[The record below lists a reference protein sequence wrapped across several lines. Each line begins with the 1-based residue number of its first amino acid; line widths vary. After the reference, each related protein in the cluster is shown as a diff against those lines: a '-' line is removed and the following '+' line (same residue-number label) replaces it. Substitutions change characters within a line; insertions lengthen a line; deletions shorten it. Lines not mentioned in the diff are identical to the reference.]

1 MIVLTEEERFGDGW
15 SEPTLT
21 QEQAGEVYGQEIP
34 PEAWAAICDAFRA
47 YTSTRQDR
55 AALRP
60 VKGKSRPESW
70 FRAHDATLR
79 TLDAAIEHACKA
91 TRERKLW
98 QGQGLDEERAEL
110 DAAVRQL
117 IAARRAID
125 DLTPPVDPDLPSEG
139 EAKKHLARSIRDA
152 LARAGF
158 DVRLTGGSTR
168 QSRGNDLHEDEM
180 TPFEHLCRAFGL
192 GRRGQFPAAFVE
204 WLRDALQEN

>member
-15 SEPTLT
+15 SDPTLT
-21 QEQAGEVYGQEIP
+21 RDQAGDVYGREIP

-98 QGQGLDEERAEL
+98 QGQGLEEERAEL

-117 IAARRAID
+117 IDARRAID
-125 DLTPPVDPDLPSEG
+125 DLAPPVDPDLPSEG
-139 EAKKHLARSIRDA
+139 EAKKQLARGIRDA
-152 LARAGF
+152 LDRAGL
-158 DVRLTGGSTR
+158 DVRRTGGSIR
-168 QSRGNDLHEDEM
+168 ELRGADLHEAEM

-192 GRRGQFPAAFVE
+192 GRRGQTAAAFVE
-204 WLRDALQEN
+204 WLREN